1 MDYFVNLLYSLSAEA
16 LAPTTAAFAIAAI
29 GLNVHFGLT
38 GLVNMGQAAFLLLG
52 AYGFAISIQN
62 GLPLG
67 LAVIVALI
75 TAILF
80 AIILGIPTLRLRG
93 DYLAI
98 VTISG
103 AEIIRMV
110 GRSSLLTDV
119 TGGSNGL
126 VGNSYRDPFNALSF
140 LPDGTTKVLWFEYS
154 NNGVSGWWIR
164 IVGWALVALF
174 ALMLWAL
181 MRSPWGRVL
190 KAIREDEDAVRSLG
204 KNVYSYKMQALVL
217 GGALGAIGGII
228 YVLPSSVQPD
238 AMGRSMTFF
247 IWTALI
253 LGGAATVFGPVLGAI
268 LFFVVRLFIRTL
280 AGDFIPSSIMNGQQ
294 AEQFSY
300 VLVGVA
306 LMLLIVFRPQGLLGN
321 KKELTFSV

>member
-1 MDYFVNLLYSLSAEA
+1 MDYLVSLLTSLSAEA
-16 LAPTTAAFAIAAI
+16 IAPTTAAFAIAAI
-29 GLNVHFGLT
+29 GLNIHFGLT

-52 AYGFAISIQN
+52 AYGYAIAVIH
-62 GLPLG
+62 GVPVG
-67 LAVIVALI
+67 LAIVIALL
-75 TAILF
+75 TAIVF
-80 AIILGIPTLRLRG
+80 AVVLGIPTLRLRG

-110 GRSSLLTDV
+110 GRSSLLTTV

-126 VGNSYRDPFNALSF
+126 TGSSYRDSFNALSF
-140 LPDGTTKVLWFEYS
+140 LPEGSTRILWFDFT
-154 NNGVSGWWIR
+154 NNGVNGWWIR
-164 IVGWALVALF
+164 IVGWGLVALLSLMLF
-174 ALMLWAL
+174 ALT
-181 MRSPWGRVL
+181 RSPWGRVL

-217 GGALGAIGGII
+217 GGVIGALAGIV

-253 LGGAATVFGPVLGAI
+253 LGGAATVFGPVLGSV
-268 LFFVVRLFIRTL
+268 LFFVVRLAIRTL
-280 AGDFIPSSIMNGQQ
+280 ASDVIPNSIMNTQQ